1 MALFWQEEKKP
12 REYTVPY
19 DVLDLSFRI
28 RARTLPVDHAHA
40 LSAALLEALPW
51 LAEEP
56 RAGIH
61 LIHVAESGNGWF
73 RPEDPD
79 TGLLHVSRRTRMS
92 LRLPRERVADA
103 RALTGQR
110 LDVAGHVLEVG
121 EAAEKPFVASA
132 VVFARYVVAEPDEEE
147 TAFLER
153 AAAGLRELGVG
164 VRKLMAGRPHCF
176 RLPGG
181 GLHTRSLM
189 VADLSPEESVRLQQ
203 EGLGDGRKLG
213 CGLFLPHKG
222 IAAVKSEGDD

>member
-12 REYTVPY
+12 REYAVPD

-51 LAEEP
+51 LADEP

-79 TGLLHVSRRTRMS
+79 TELLHVSRRTRMS

-110 LDVAGHVLEVG
+110 LDVAG
-121 EAAEKPFVASA
+121 
-132 VVFARYVVAEPDEEE
+132 VFARYVVAEPDEEE

-164 VRKLMAGRPHCF
+164 VRKLMAGRPHRF
-176 RLPGG
+176 RLPEGF
-181 GLHTRSLM
+181 LHTRSLM